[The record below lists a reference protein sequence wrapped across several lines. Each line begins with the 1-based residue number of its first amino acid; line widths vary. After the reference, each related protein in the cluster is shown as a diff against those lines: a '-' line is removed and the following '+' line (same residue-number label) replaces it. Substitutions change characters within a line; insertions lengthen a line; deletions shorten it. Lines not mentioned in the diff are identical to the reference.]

1 MTATTNETMTM
12 MNEQSVAPRAS
23 HRRDAAGATRRWPA
37 VAAAPG
43 AAPRRTAVAAATAV
57 LIAAAGLTAAPAA
70 AQVPAPPQT
79 QPIALTG
86 GTIHTITNG
95 VIRNGTIL
103 FENGVISAVGA
114 DVAVP
119 AGARRVDVTGKHI
132 YPGLIDA
139 YSAMG
144 LQEIGSVDVTS
155 DTNELGNF
163 NPNVRAEVAVNP
175 ESRHI
180 GTARSNG
187 VLVTLTTPSGGVV
200 SGLSAALMLDGWT
213 WETMTLKSG
222 AALNVNWPN
231 PNADQRRFGGG
242 AGQGQ
247 ANRPDYAEQI
257 RNLRDMFAT
266 ARAYRDAQASGM
278 PHDTDSRWEA
288 MVPVVTGEVPVVV
301 SANSIQQIQDAIAWA
316 EAEGVRLVLRGGAD
330 ALYVADHLAA
340 KRIPVL
346 LTSSMSSPNRDWE
359 GYDANYTLA
368 ANLHQKGVSFAITG
382 GSSAA
387 YTHRLPYEAGVA
399 VAFGLPV
406 DEALRAVTIYPARI
420 MGIDHRVGSLEP
432 GKDAT
437 LLITTGNPLDFLA
450 NVEQAYVQGREID
463 MMDIHKQ
470 LHEKYMEKVRQ
481 ARAAAADITD
491 RN

>member
-1 MTATTNETMTM
+1 MTATTNETTM
-12 MNEQSVAPRAS
+12 MKNETGVTPRD
-23 HRRDAAGATRRWPA
+23 RRTGARATFEAR
-37 VAAAPG
+37 
-43 AAPRRTAVAAATAV
+43 RRTAVRAATVLLIGAAAAS
-57 LIAAAGLTAAPAA
+57 AAPAA
-70 AQVPAPPQT
+70 AQVPAPPQS

-95 VIRNGTIL
+95 VIQNGTIV
-103 FENGVISAVGA
+103 FDNGVITAVGA

-119 AGARRVDVTGKHI
+119 AGARRVDVSGRHI

-144 LQEIGSVDVTS
+144 LQEIGAVDVTS
-155 DTNELGNF
+155 DTNELGDF

-187 VLVTLTTPSGGVV
+187 VLVTLTTPSGGIV

-231 PNADQRRFGGG
+231 PNAGNARNAPRNNNQD
-242 AGQGQ
+242 
-247 ANRPDYAEQI
+247 RPDYAEQI
-257 RNLRDMFAT
+257 RGLRDMFAT

-288 MVPVVTGEVPVVV
+288 MVPVVNGDIPVVV
-301 SANSIQQIQDAIAWA
+301 SANDIQQIQDAIAWA
-316 EAEGVRLVLRGGAD
+316 ESEGVRIVLRGGRD

-340 KRIPVL
+340 RRIPVL
-346 LTSSMSSPNRDWE
+346 LTFSMNGPSRDWE
-359 GYDANYTLA
+359 GYDANYSLA
-368 ANLHQKGVSFAITG
+368 ARLHERGVPFAITG
-382 GSSAA
+382 GASAP

-406 DEALRAVTIYPARI
+406 EEALRAVTIYPARI
-420 MGIDHRVGSLEP
+420 MGIDDRVGSLEV
-432 GKDAT
+432 GRDAT

-450 NVEQAYVQGREID
+450 GVEQAYVQGREID
-463 MMDIHKQ
+463 MMDIHRQ
-470 LHEKYMEKVRQ
+470 LYEKYSEKVRQ
-481 ARAAAADITD
+481 SKAI
-491 RN
+491 NPN

>member
-1 MTATTNETMTM
+1 MIIASTTSNGAHAMTTDR
-12 MNEQSVAPRAS
+12 S
-23 HRRDAAGATRRWPA
+23 DITRRWWRILTFLTVSALVAGPA
-37 VAAAPG
+37 V
-43 AAPRRTAVAAATAV
+43 
-57 LIAAAGLTAAPAA
+57 
-70 AQVPAPPQT
+70 AQVPAPPQSET
-79 QPIALTG
+79 IALTG

-95 VIRNGTIL
+95 VIQNGIIV
-103 FENGVISAVGA
+103 FANGVITAVGA

-119 AGARRVDVTGKHI
+119 AGARRIDVSGRHI

-144 LQEIGSVDVTS
+144 LQEIGAVDVTN
-155 DTNELGNF
+155 DTNELGDF

-187 VLVTLTTPSGGVV
+187 VLVTLTTPAGGVV

-222 AALNVNWPN
+222 AALNVNWPDPGDN
-231 PNADQRRFGGG
+231 EDDEDDEGDDD
-242 AGQGQ
+242 
-247 ANRPDYAEQI
+247 RPDYADQI
-257 RNLRDMFAT
+257 RGLRDMFAT
-266 ARAYRDAQASGM
+266 ARAYRDAQASGTA
-278 PHDTDSRWEA
+278 HDTDSRWQA
-288 MVPVVTGEVPVVV
+288 MVPVVNGEIPVVV
-301 SANSIQQIQDAIAWA
+301 SASDVQQIQDAIAWA
-316 EAEGVRLVLRGGAD
+316 EAEGVRLVLRGGED

-340 KRIPVL
+340 KQIPVL
-346 LTSSMSSPNRDWE
+346 LTSVMDGPNRSWE
-359 GYDANYTLA
+359 SYDGNYGLPA
-368 ANLHQKGVSFAITG
+368 RLHEKGVRFAITG
-382 GSSAA
+382 GSSAP
-387 YTHRLPYEAGVA
+387 YTHRLPYEAGVS

-420 MGIDHRVGSLEP
+420 MGIDDRVGSLET

-437 LLITTGNPLDFLA
+437 LLITTGNPLDFTA
-450 NVEQAYVQGREID
+450 SIEQAYVQGREID

-470 LHEKYMEKVRQ
+470 LYQKYSEKVRQ
-481 ARAAAADITD
+481 AKASQ

>member
-1 MTATTNETMTM
+1 
-12 MNEQSVAPRAS
+12 
-23 HRRDAAGATRRWPA
+23 
-37 VAAAPG
+37 
-43 AAPRRTAVAAATAV
+43 
-57 LIAAAGLTAAPAA
+57 
-70 AQVPAPPQT
+70 VPAPAQS
-79 QPIALTG
+79 QVIALTG
-86 GTIHTITNG
+86 GTIHTVTNG
-95 VIRNGTIL
+95 VIQNGTIV
-103 FENGVISAVGA
+103 FENGVITAVGT

-119 AGARRVDVTGKHI
+119 AGARQVDVSGRHI

-144 LQEIGSVDVTS
+144 LQEIGAVDVTS
-155 DTNELGNF
+155 DTNELGDF

-187 VLVTLTTPSGGVV
+187 VLVTITTPSGGIV

-222 AALNVNWPN
+222 AALNVNWPATDDGN
-231 PNADQRRFGGG
+231 DDDDEGDEG
-242 AGQGQ
+242 
-247 ANRPDYAEQI
+247 PDYAEQI
-257 RNLRDMFAT
+257 RELRNMFAT

-278 PHDTDSRWEA
+278 AHDTDSRWQA
-288 MVPVVTGEVPVVV
+288 MVPVVNGEIPVVV
-301 SANSIQQIQDAIAWA
+301 SAGDVQQIQDAIAWA
-316 EAEGVRLVLRGGAD
+316 EAEGVRLVLRGGED

-346 LTSSMSSPNRDWE
+346 LTSSMDAPNREWE
-359 GYDANYTLA
+359 GYDGNYGLA
-368 ANLHQKGVSFAITG
+368 ARLHEKGVTFAITG
-382 GSSAA
+382 GASAP

-406 DEALRAVTIYPARI
+406 DEALRAVTLYPARI
-420 MGIDHRVGSLEP
+420 MGIDDRVGSLET

-450 NVEQAYVQGREID
+450 SVEQAYVQGREID
-463 MMDIHKQ
+463 MMDIHRQ
-470 LHEKYMEKVRQ
+470 LYHKYAEKLRQTKVP
-481 ARAAAADITD
+481 AT
-491 RN
+491 N

>member
-1 MTATTNETMTM
+1 MITATTSETMTM
-12 MNEQSVAPRAS
+12 INERTVTPRV
-23 HRRDAAGATRRWPA
+23 RRRTRTRAAFARIA
-37 VAAAPG
+37 VTVC
-43 AAPRRTAVAAATAV
+43 TAVAGSAV
-57 LIAAAGLTAAPAA
+57 IAAPAA
-70 AQVPAPPQT
+70 AQVPAAPQS
-79 QPIALTG
+79 QPVALTG
-86 GTIHTITNG
+86 GTIHTVTNG
-95 VIRNGTIL
+95 VIQNGTIV
-103 FENGVISAVGA
+103 FENGVITAVGT

-119 AGARRVDVTGKHI
+119 SNARRVDVSGKHV

-144 LQEIGSVDVTS
+144 LQEIGAVDVTS
-155 DTNELGNF
+155 DTNELGDF

-187 VLVTLTTPSGGVV
+187 VLVTLTTPAGGVV

-231 PNADQRRFGGG
+231 PNA
-242 AGQGQ
+242 GQSG
-247 ANRPDYAEQI
+247 NGRGSNNDDGPDYAEQI
-257 RNLRDMFAT
+257 RSLRDMFAT

-278 PHDTDSRWEA
+278 SHDTDSRWEA
-288 MVPVVTGEVPVVV
+288 MVPVVNGDIPVVV
-301 SANSIQQIQDAIAWA
+301 SANDIQQIQDAIAWA
-316 EAEGVRLVLRGGAD
+316 ESERVRLVLRGAED

-346 LTSSMSSPNRDWE
+346 LTSSMDAPNRDWE
-359 GYDANYTLA
+359 GYDGNYGLA
-368 ANLHQKGVSFAITG
+368 ARLHEKGVMFAITG
-382 GSSAA
+382 GASAP

-420 MGIDHRVGSLEP
+420 MGIDDRVGSLEV
-432 GKDAT
+432 GRDAT

-450 NVEQAYVQGREID
+450 SVEQAYVQGREID
-463 MMDIHKQ
+463 MMDIHRQ
-470 LHEKYMEKVRQ
+470 LYEKYSEKVRQ
-481 ARAAAADITD
+481 AKAI
-491 RN
+491 NP

>member
-1 MTATTNETMTM
+1 MMTATMNPNGTRTMITDG
-12 MNEQSVAPRAS
+12 SVTPRA
-23 HRRDAAGATRRWPA
+23 R
-37 VAAAPG
+37 
-43 AAPRRTAVAAATAV
+43 RRTA
-57 LIAAAGLTAAPAA
+57 AAGVFAALTACAVIAAPAA
-70 AQVPAPPQT
+70 AQVPAPPQS

-86 GTIHTITNG
+86 GTIHTVTNG
-95 VIRNGTIL
+95 VIQNGTIV
-103 FENGVISAVGA
+103 FENGVITAVGT

-119 AGARRVDVTGKHI
+119 AGARRVDVSGKHI

-155 DTNELGNF
+155 DTNELGDF

-231 PNADQRRFGGG
+231 PGAEERGFGDDEEEE
-242 AGQGQ
+242 QED
-247 ANRPDYAEQI
+247 RPDYAEQI
-257 RNLRDMFAT
+257 RSLRDMFAT

-278 PHDTDSRWEA
+278 PHDTDSRWQA
-288 MVPVVTGEVPVVV
+288 MVPVVNGEIPVVV
-301 SANSIQQIQDAIAWA
+301 SANDIQQIQDAIAWA
-316 EAEGVRLVLRGGAD
+316 ESEGVRLVLRGGED

-346 LTSSMSSPNRDWE
+346 LTSSMDAPNRDWE
-359 GYDANYTLA
+359 GYDANYALA
-368 ANLHQKGVSFAITG
+368 SNLHEKGVPFAITG
-382 GSSAA
+382 GSSAP

-406 DEALRAVTIYPARI
+406 EEALRAVTIYPARI
-420 MGIDHRVGSLEP
+420 MGIDHRVGSLET

-450 NVEQAYVQGREID
+450 SIEQAYVQGREVD

-470 LHEKYMEKVRQ
+470 LYEKYSEKVRQ
-481 ARAAAADITD
+481 SRAI
-491 RN
+491 NPN